1 MGIDIYS
8 IWVYTYIIK
17 GTEGKE
23 MTNTIKVLATL
34 TEDELNKAMAE
45 VKATDE
51 AKAKALKEIED
62 YKEIRNTLKKW
73 FKA

>member
-1 MGIDIYS
+1 MGIDIYNV
-8 IWVYTYIIK
+8 WVYTYIIK

-23 MTNTIKVLATL
+23 MTNTIKILATL
-34 TEDELNKAMAE
+34 TEDELNKAMAG

-51 AKAKALKEIED
+51 AKARALKEIED

>member
-1 MGIDIYS
+1 MGIDIY
-8 IWVYTYIIK
+8 IMWVYTYIIK

-23 MTNTIKVLATL
+23 MTEIKTLATL
-34 TEDELNKAMAE
+34 TTEELTEAMKK

-51 AKAKALKEIED
+51 AKARALKEIED

>member
-17 GTEGKE
+17 GTEGTE
-23 MTNTIKVLATL
+23 MTEIKTLATL
-34 TEDELNKAMAE
+34 TTEELTEAMKK

-51 AKAKALKEIED
+51 AKARALKEIED
-62 YKEIRNTLKKW
+62 YKEIRNTIKKW
-73 FKA
+73 FRA